1 MDASGVSPDHAITSE
16 PMLARHIEVLRGPAT
31 LLYGGGAIGGVV
43 NVIDDKIPQAIPEKG
58 MEGYA
63 ELRGSTGSNERAA
76 ATGITAGKD
85 NFAIHVEG
93 LRRHADDY
101 RLRDW
106 PDGKLKGS
114 FEESTTGSVGMS
126 WIGSRGFVGM
136 PYTRTR
142 SEYGVTGT

>member
-1 MDASGVSPDHAITSE
+1 MRISDWSSDVCSSD
-16 PMLARHIEVLRGPAT
+16 L
-31 LLYGGGAIGGVV
+31 
-43 NVIDDKIPQAIPEKG
+43 PQAIPEKG

-93 LRRHADDY
+93 LRRPADDY

-106 PDGKLKGS
+106 PDGKLQGS
-114 FEESTTGSVGMS
+114 FQESTTVSGGMS
-126 WIGSRGFVGM
+126 WIVSRSFVGM
-136 PYTRTR
+136 AVNDHRTQ
-142 SEYGVTGT
+142 YGFPGHHKYKTS

>member
-1 MDASGVSPDHAITSE
+1 MRISDWSSDVCSSD
-16 PMLARHIEVLRGPAT
+16 
-31 LLYGGGAIGGVV
+31 
-43 NVIDDKIPQAIPEKG
+43 IPQAIPEKG

-63 ELRGSTGSNERAA
+63 ELRGSTGSNEQAA

-114 FEESTTGSVGMS
+114 FEESTTGSVGMF
-126 WIGSRGFVGM
+126 WIGSRGFVGRWEEH
-136 PYTRTR
+136 T
-142 SEYGVTGT
+142 S